1 VNKGSGAAPDCQRPG
16 RAPFVGRR
24 RPPRRA
30 PTASFA
36 LSQFG
41 MSRLQRALRSDSR
54 TVLNVLMA
62 CSSSTSDQ
70 AENASFAC
78 SIEHVDNFTVV
89 LSHRMQG
96 MAKLH
101 DELLVLNQVC
111 QMAKNGWHIRR
122 GRLAASH
129 PLLHPVLAIRRSYP
143 R

>member
-1 VNKGSGAAPDCQRPG
+1 M
-16 RAPFVGRR
+16 
-24 RPPRRA
+24 PR
-30 PTASFA
+30 PTASGQAERPSSAEGGGPAAGPYGLFRTV
-36 LSQFG
+36 SV
-41 MSRLQRALRSDSR
+41 RLDSR

-89 LSHRMQG
+89 LPHRMQG

-111 QMAKNGWHIRR
+111 QMAKNGWHVRR

>member
-1 VNKGSGAAPDCQRPG
+1 M
-16 RAPFVGRR
+16 
-24 RPPRRA
+24 PR
-30 PTASFA
+30 PTAS
-36 LSQFG
+36 G
-41 MSRLQRALRSDSR
+41 
-54 TVLNVLMA
+54 
-62 CSSSTSDQ
+62 Q
-70 AENASFAC
+70 AERPSSEGGGPRGGPLRPLSPCLSSAFAC